1 MSTGLFGIGVSG
13 LAAAQL
19 GLLTTEHNVTNAS
32 TPGYTRQ
39 RTIQT
44 AVVGLSTGSGA
55 VGQGTNVATIERMY
69 DKYLTAQVNSSQ
81 TKLSE
86 IDTYY
91 AEISQIDN
99 LLADS
104 SAGLTPVLQGFFNGV
119 QQVAANPSL
128 LSARQS
134 MIASAETLVSRF
146 NSLDVRLDE
155 LANDVNGRIEDT
167 VSSINSYANQIAELN
182 QRIVIA
188 ESSYGQPANDI
199 RDQRDLLLNDLNKL
213 IKVST
218 TVNSDGGISV
228 FVGSGQ
234 PLVIGTRGMVM
245 TANPSAADSAK
256 MAIGFETVS
265 GSSVELPDSLVMGGE
280 LGGLIKFRNETL
292 GRTSNELGRM
302 AASMALT
309 FNAQNALGQDL
320 LGRANGDTGFNAEF
334 FSMTD
339 MKPIVKQIGAVT
351 GTPVIAVNFAS
362 PSYGPDVTNGN
373 FYTNLSTS
381 DYRLTNVDGTN
392 YTLTRLSDGQAL
404 PPPPAAATNTLATVA
419 AYAAANE
426 GFSISLTGDAA
437 GNSYLIQPTI
447 NAAGSLAVNSAVVSD
462 PRTVAAA
469 LPFRT
474 SSVITNTG
482 TGSISGGGAIP
493 GADLTQLPIAV
504 SYVYT
509 SASSGPPVVAEA
521 RELSFPLALAGETI
535 TIKLPGAA
543 ESTTALPA
551 NGKIAYTS
559 GMEIGF
565 SGMKFTLT
573 GVPNNGDT
581 FKLERNVAATTDGRN
596 ALALGKLQTQNTV
609 AGSATGAQGTATFQ
623 TAFAEM
629 VANIGIK
636 TRELSVSGAAQES
649 MLEQAQAG
657 RDALSG
663 VNLDEEAANMIRFQQ
678 AYQASAKILD
688 IGSKLFDELLQ
699 LG

>member
-265 GSSVELPDSLVMGGE
+265 GGSVELPDSLVMGGE

-381 DYRLTNVDGTN
+381 DYRLTNVGGTDPNYN

-404 PPPPAAATNTLATVA
+404 PPPPDAAINTLATVA
-419 AYAAANE
+419 AYVAANE
-426 GFSISLTGDAA
+426 GFSISITGDAV

-447 NAAGSLAVNSAVVSD
+447 NAAGSLAVNAAVVSD
-462 PRTVAAA
+462 PRNIAVAA
-469 LPFRT
+469 PFRT
-474 SSVITNTG
+474 GTAASNTG
-482 TGSISGGGAIP
+482 SGSISSGSMVGGTKETFSVSTAPVNQLALPVAITYDAATNELNFNWP
-493 GADLTQLPIAV
+493 AALSAVPEVIVKSPSGVTTNPATLPLD
-504 SYVYT
+504 Y
-509 SASSGPPVVAEA
+509 SSGMII
-521 RELSFPLALAGETI
+521 SFAGMSFSI
-535 TIKLPGAA
+535 
-543 ESTTALPA
+543 
-551 NGKIAYTS
+551 S
-559 GMEIGF
+559 G
-565 SGMKFTLT
+565 SLNNNDSFTLS
-573 GVPNNGDT
+573 
-581 FKLERNVAATTDGRN
+581 RNAAATTDGRN
-596 ALALGKLQTQNTV
+596 ALSLGKLQTQNTV
-609 AGSATGAQGTATFQ
+609 AGGKATFQ

>member
-86 IDTYY
+86 IDAYY

-218 TVNSDGGISV
+218 TANSDDGISV

-419 AYAAANE
+419 AYAAARL
-426 GFSISLTGDAA
+426 GSSPTSWASVSLTGTSGTSARCKARAPTSWGGIQSPTTVSRISSKTLFDFTS
-437 GNSYLIQPTI
+437 GNLFLSTQT
-447 NAAGSLAVNSAVVSD
+447 
-462 PRTVAAA
+462 AAA
-469 LPFRT
+469 
-474 SSVITNTG
+474 
-482 TGSISGGGAIP
+482 
-493 GADLTQLPIAV
+493 
-504 SYVYT
+504 
-509 SASSGPPVVAEA
+509 A
-521 RELSFPLALAGETI
+521 RMS
-535 TIKLPGAA
+535 
-543 ESTTALPA
+543 
-551 NGKIAYTS
+551 
-559 GMEIGF
+559 
-565 SGMKFTLT
+565 
-573 GVPNNGDT
+573 
-581 FKLERNVAATTDGRN
+581 
-596 ALALGKLQTQNTV
+596 
-609 AGSATGAQGTATFQ
+609 
-623 TAFAEM
+623 
-629 VANIGIK
+629 
-636 TRELSVSGAAQES
+636 
-649 MLEQAQAG
+649 
-657 RDALSG
+657 
-663 VNLDEEAANMIRFQQ
+663 
-678 AYQASAKILD
+678 
-688 IGSKLFDELLQ
+688 
-699 LG
+699 